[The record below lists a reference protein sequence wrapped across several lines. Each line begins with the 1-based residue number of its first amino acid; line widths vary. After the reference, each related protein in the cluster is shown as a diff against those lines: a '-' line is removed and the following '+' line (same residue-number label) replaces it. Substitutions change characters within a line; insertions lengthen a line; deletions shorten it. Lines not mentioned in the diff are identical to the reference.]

1 MPDQTTTA
9 NDLHPDLNHQGAPRS
24 AVAYLTMTTS
34 TLQRSHGD
42 RPLLVGIK
50 SGGAFAVLFSSW
62 PLVSMVASGWM
73 LWADAKKRQ
82 TQLSETDRLR
92 MAAGWF
98 LAAIFCN
105 LLMNWDSFQT
115 GLIAGWQA
123 AP

>member
-1 MPDQTTTA
+1 
-9 NDLHPDLNHQGAPRS
+9 
-24 AVAYLTMTTS
+24 
-34 TLQRSHGD
+34 
-42 RPLLVGIK
+42 
-50 SGGAFAVLFSSW
+50 
-62 PLVSMVASGWM
+62 MVASGWM